1 MSLTLKA
8 LPGRL
13 ILRFPKPIEKKGS
26 IIVPTGYQQ
35 RPEFGIIHDIG
46 LPLTPEQQAITEVL
60 HELKD
65 AGIPLCVSYG
75 AGIGYWHGKENSL
88 EEAEHG
94 WLRDYR
100 SYRIEEPAVFLV
112 EATDGDET

>member
-13 ILRFPKPIEKKGS
+13 ILRFPKPVEQKGS

-35 RPEFGIIHDIG
+35 RPEFGVIHDIG
-46 LPLTPEQQAITEVL
+46 EPLTLEQTAIVETL
-60 HELKD
+60 RDLKD
-65 AGIPLCVSYG
+65 AGVPLCVSYG
-75 AGIGYWHGKENSL
+75 SGIGYWHGKENSMD
-88 EEAEHG
+88 EDEYG
-94 WLRDYR
+94 WLKDFR

-112 EATDGDET
+112 EEDEKER

>member
-13 ILRFPKPIEKKGS
+13 ILRFPKPVEQKGA

-46 LPLTPEQQAITEVL
+46 KPLNDDQKAIVEVL
-60 HELKD
+60 SELQ
-65 AGIPLCVSYG
+65 AAEIPLCVSYG
-75 AGIGYWHGKENSL
+75 AGIGYWHGKENAL
-88 EEAEHG
+88 DADYG
-94 WLRDYR
+94 WLQDYR

-112 EATDGDET
+112 EDES